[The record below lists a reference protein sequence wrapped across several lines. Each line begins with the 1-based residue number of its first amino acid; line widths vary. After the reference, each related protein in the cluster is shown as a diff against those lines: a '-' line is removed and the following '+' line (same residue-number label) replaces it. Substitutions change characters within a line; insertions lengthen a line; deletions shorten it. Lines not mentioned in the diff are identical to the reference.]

1 MNNRFLAPLLA
12 ALVCYGCSKVAPPP
26 SAAAGYPGLPTS
38 AQPKLSTIK
47 IWLGK
52 EELVTEMA
60 LTPEQ
65 QACGMMFRTN
75 MADNEAM
82 IFPLPFTTRAAF
94 WMMNC
99 PHALSAAYIDT
110 GGTIQEIHEF
120 QPFNTNAVLSTG
132 ENIRFVLE
140 ASPSW
145 YERHNI
151 NTGAVVRTER
161 GSLMETF
168 FHR

>member
-1 MNNRFLAPLLA
+1 MNYRFLALLLA
-12 ALVCYGCSKVAPPP
+12 ALVCHGCSKAAPPP
-26 SAAAGYPGLPTS
+26 SAAAAFPGLPTS
-38 AQPKLSTIK
+38 AQPKLPAIK
-47 IWLGK
+47 VWLGK

-65 QACGMMFRTN
+65 QATGMMFRTN

-82 IFPLPFTTRAAF
+82 IFPLPFTTRASF

-99 PHALSAAYIDT
+99 PHALAAAYIDP

-120 QPFNTNAVLSTG
+120 QPYNTNAVVAAQA
-132 ENIRFVLE
+132 NIRFVLE
-140 ASPSW
+140 ASPGW
-145 YERHNI
+145 YQRHGI